1 MSFCVTSFHL
11 SFAILRPLI
20 QMVSPVFLL
29 SRSLFFGLFYLCS
42 ACQVFILHVLLSCSS
57 SRCSPISFISLQ
69 LCFGLL
75 IFRYAVTSILHALV
89 ATASSVLLS
98 TSPNHLWLPSNATIS
113 LANLCLKQVDKF
125 MLAKLFFLPSDMI
138 VEWVHMV
145 YVYIIYILVCV
156 CIEIQP
162 RMFLELS

>member
-42 ACQVFILHVLLSCSS
+42 ACQVFILHIFLSCSS
-57 SRCSPISFISLQ
+57 SRCSPISFMSLQ

-113 LANLCLKQVDKF
+113 LANLCLKKSGQIYVSQIIF
-125 MLAKLFFLPSDMI
+125 FAK
-138 VEWVHMV
+138 
-145 YVYIIYILVCV
+145 
-156 CIEIQP
+156 
-162 RMFLELS
+162 